1 MATITEAQPA
11 TTATIRAAGGKLRLN
26 HPTRGYAVTQNPF
39 AVWEVLPAVAL
50 AFAGLSIAMI
60 YINDAGLATTA
71 VGAFLVITLGLLLV
85 PAVTQ
90 KGSLNLTHD
99 GITFARGKDH
109 FTAAWDEVV
118 GIVNRRDAGLCLVM
132 RNPQSTKQNWR
143 MPGGFRVNAS
153 EAQLPLRFFGDRQFS
168 ILYDV
173 RDRLPE
179 ETWRPALDQASRRP
193 GWMIL
198 GVYAVTVAICGLAMY
213 AVMLTV
219 T

>member
-1 MATITEAQPA
+1 MATMTEAPP
-11 TTATIRAAGGKLRLN
+11 TTAAAIRSETGRLRLN
-26 HPTRGYAVTQNPF
+26 HPTRGYAITRNPF
-39 AVWEVLPAVAL
+39 AVWEVLPAIAL

-60 YINDAGLATTA
+60 YVNDAGLARTA
-71 VGAFLVITLGLLLV
+71 VGAFLIVALGMLLV

-109 FTAAWDEVV
+109 FTAGWDQVV
-118 GIVNRRDAGLCLVM
+118 GIVDRRDAGLCLVI
-132 RNPQSTKQNWR
+132 RNPQTTRPSWR
-143 MPGGFRVNAS
+143 LPGGFHANAT

-168 ILYDV
+168 ILYDI
-173 RDRLPE
+173 RDRLPDQA
-179 ETWRPALDQASRRP
+179 WRPAVDRVSRRP

-198 GVYAVTVAICGLAMY
+198 AVYAATVAICGLAMY